1 MNNDL
6 LGDKYNQFI
15 SDPTKNPFT
24 GRAIRAGGPIFKDLA
39 KRAQDYYGL
48 TLSMDIELCTLLTNK
63 YTLLD
68 IDNETYGVDQKQQR
82 SNEDRYRIERIGPFR
97 YFAVFDGHGGAG
109 LYRIKVIAAVDY
121 CVQNLHIRI
130 AKGLDGVDLSNSNE
144 VISNL
149 KTIIVNFDTEMY
161 NNNIEGGT
169 TIGIVLIDDCH
180 DLIYQINVGDTRSI
194 IFNDNRVISVTKDH
208 KPHYKSECDRIKKAD
223 GIVQKWNTIYRLTT
237 PLLGGGIAISRALG
251 DFEFKF
257 NKDILYDP
265 INGALSAV
273 PDIKV
278 RPKCPG
284 YILITSDAPFENNVY
299 NNKTLV
305 EIASSL
311 LHTFGI
317 QMPSIQDVVET
328 MVDTISDNYK
338 ITDDI
343 TLMISL
349 I

>member
-39 KRAQDYYGL
+39 KRAQDYCGL

-68 IDNETYGVDQKQQR
+68 IDNENYGVDQKQQR
-82 SNEDRYRIERIGPFR
+82 SNEDRYQIERIGPFR

-121 CVQNLHIRI
+121 C
-130 AKGLDGVDLSNSNE
+130 D
-144 VISNL
+144 
-149 KTIIVNFDTEMY
+149 
-161 NNNIEGGT
+161 
-169 TIGIVLIDDCH
+169 

-278 RPKCPG
+278 RPKCSG
-284 YILITSDAPFENNVY
+284 
-299 NNKTLV
+299 
-305 EIASSL
+305 
-311 LHTFGI
+311 
-317 QMPSIQDVVET
+317 
-328 MVDTISDNYK
+328 
-338 ITDDI
+338 
-343 TLMISL
+343 
-349 I
+349 